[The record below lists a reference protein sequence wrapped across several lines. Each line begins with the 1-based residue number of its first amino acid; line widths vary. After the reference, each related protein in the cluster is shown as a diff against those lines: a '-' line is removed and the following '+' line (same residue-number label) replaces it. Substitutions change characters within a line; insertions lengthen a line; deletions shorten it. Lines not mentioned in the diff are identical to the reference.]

1 MSILLRLVV
10 AWLALAWSGSAA
22 AWDSE
27 VLLEF
32 GEDTVLAELRLPLR
46 ELEAALGRRLDPA
59 GHLRSDVA
67 RYLGTHIAPVSD
79 DGRRWWVALDD
90 VRIAQDTRAHV
101 LVARAVLVPPRGASP
116 RHFTLGY
123 DAIVRELPG
132 HAARLAVRAD
142 RPATIALLDAPGE
155 HVTIDGPT
163 VRPWRRWL
171 AASALGLRRIAVAGR
186 YLLLLLLLALPAVRA
201 RH

>member
-10 AWLALAWSGSAA
+10 AWLTLAWSGSAA

-32 GEDTVLAELRLPLR
+32 GEDTVLAEFRLPLR

-59 GHLRSDVA
+59 GRLRTDVA
-67 RYLGTHIAPVSD
+67 RYLGTHIDPVSD
-79 DGRRWWVALDD
+79 DGRHWWVVLEH
-90 VRIAQDTRAHV
+90 VWIAQDARPHV

-116 RHFTLGY
+116 RRFSLGY

-132 HAARLAVRAD
+132 HAARLVVRAD
-142 RPATIALLDAPGE
+142 RPATIAVLDAPGE
-155 HVTIDGPT
+155 HVAIDGPA
-163 VRPWRRWL
+163 VHPWRRWL
-171 AASALGLRRIAVAGR
+171 AASALVLRRAVDAGR
-186 YLLLLLLLALPAVRA
+186 YLLCLVRLALPAVRK

>member
-46 ELEAALGRRLDPA
+46 ELETALGRRLDPA
-59 GHLRSDVA
+59 GRLRTDVA
-67 RYLGTHIAPVSD
+67 RYLGTHIDPVSD
-79 DGRRWWVALDD
+79 DGRHWWVALEH
-90 VRIAQDTRAHV
+90 VWIAQDARPHV

-116 RHFTLGY
+116 RRFSLRY

-132 HAARLAVRAD
+132 HAARLAVRAS
-142 RPATIALLDAPGE
+142 RPATIALLDTPGE
-155 HVTIDGPT
+155 HVAIDGLA
-163 VRPWRRWL
+163 VSPWRRWL
-171 AASALGLRRIAVAGR
+171 AASALGLRRAADAGR
-186 YLLLLLLLALPAVRA
+186 YLLFLLLLAPAPVRT
-201 RH
+201 RR